1 MNRLEEILAVKR
13 AEVERLRPI
22 AAALVDQAFAIT
34 DFRGFRAALKR
45 KDDQL
50 AIIAEIKRASPSAG
64 IIVSDVDP
72 GAKAKDYETQGAEAI
87 SVLTD
92 KTFFQGTMVDLT
104 TVHDAVSI
112 PVLRKD
118 FIIDPLQIAQAAA
131 SGADAILL
139 IVAALTQPE
148 LLKLTQSATELNL
161 DVLVEV
167 HTEEELHRAIEVGAE
182 IIGINNRDLA
192 TFEVDIAVTEY
203 LSEMVPNDVV
213 LVSESGY
220 KTVDD
225 VRRAHQCGVNAILV
239 GEALM
244 RGDVTIDELR
254 AV

>member
-22 AAALVDQAFAIT
+22 AARLVDQAFAIT

-64 IIVSDVDP
+64 TIVSDVDP
-72 GAKAKDYETQGAEAI
+72 GEKAKDYETQGAEAI

-92 KTFFQGTMVDLT
+92 QTFFKGTVADLA

-131 SGADAILL
+131 GGADAILL
-139 IVAALTQPE
+139 IVAALPQPE
-148 LLKLTQSATELNL
+148 LLKLTTAAAELNL
-161 DVLVEV
+161 DTLVEV
-167 HTEEELHRAIEVGAE
+167 HTEEELQRAIDVGAT
-182 IIGINNRDLA
+182 IIGINNRDLT
-192 TFEVDIAVTEY
+192 TFEVDLSVTEE
-203 LSEMVPNDVV
+203 LSELVPNDVV
-213 LVSESGY
+213 LVSESGF

-225 VRRAHQCGVNAILV
+225 VRRAHHCGVNAILV